1 MKPTK
6 KQMALMDAMA
16 QDREPD
22 HYQFEGLEAMKTGM
36 CNTNVPT
43 WAKLAGISLGSAKG
57 VFGTLVKAGW
67 IELDEDNFRKNPS
80 FSNYWDMSAFTE
92 EGVKVYEA
100 NGGQWYEER
109 YAGNA

>member
-16 QDREPD
+16 QDREPS
-22 HYQFEGLEAMKTGM
+22 HYQFDGIEAMKTGM
-36 CNTNVPT
+36 CNTDVPA
-43 WAKLAGISLGSAKG
+43 WAQLAGISSGSAKG

-67 IELDEDNFRKNPS
+67 IELDEDNHDFKTP
-80 FSNYWDMSAFTE
+80 YWDMSAFTE
-92 EGVKVYEA
+92 EGVKIYEA

-109 YAGNA
+109 YAQNA